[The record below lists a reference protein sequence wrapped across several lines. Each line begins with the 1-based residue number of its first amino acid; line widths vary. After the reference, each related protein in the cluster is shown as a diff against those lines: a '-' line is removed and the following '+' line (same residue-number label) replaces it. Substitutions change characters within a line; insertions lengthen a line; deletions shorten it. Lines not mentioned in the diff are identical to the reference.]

1 MLQAA
6 RRTAYAT
13 GCALAIAGWIFPV
26 AMNAAVA
33 QSAPSTATWPAD
45 FVLTKATLDCAGREL
60 DVSMTSGPLEY
71 TLWIGKHARMPDV
84 DRFSVTVTPV
94 GKPSGENAA
103 MAFMDNAVLI
113 VTSNGLQDPFDMH
126 GKTAMAKPAARI
138 RPGTS
143 DYDRRYL
150 PANLVMIA
158 GGHLRRILLSRK
170 PGCTCEATTRHRQ
183 RARKGYRSELRY
195 AATRVAGFKRKNLLY
210 EFLFS
215 FKSKV
220 EAKDL
225 SVIGGLGVRRGWP
238 RLRRRITASKP

>member
-158 GGHLRRILLSRK
+158 GGHLRRILCSPENPAARAKQQLGIDNGLVRAIAQSFVTLRREL
-170 PGCTCEATTRHRQ
+170 PGSSAKTSSTNFSSAS
-183 RARKGYRSELRY
+183 KVRS
-195 AATRVAGFKRKNLLY
+195 KRKICP
-210 EFLFS
+210 
-215 FKSKV
+215 
-220 EAKDL
+220 L
-225 SVIGGLGVRRGWP
+225 SVGLACGGAGRVCV
-238 RLRRRITASKP
+238 AA